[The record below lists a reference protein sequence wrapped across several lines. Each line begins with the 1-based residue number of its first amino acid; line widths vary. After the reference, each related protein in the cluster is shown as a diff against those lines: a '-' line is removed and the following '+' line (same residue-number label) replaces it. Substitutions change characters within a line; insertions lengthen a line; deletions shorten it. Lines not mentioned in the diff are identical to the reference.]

1 MFLIFIYSS
10 FSIESYFV
18 ILYYIYYFLKKM
30 SIYTEMDQV
39 VDSNLLKNVSEKL
52 TIYALL
58 VIPKEDSHYVTQWYS
73 KVDSFKNISSHFDI
87 QKRVFMYDDRNN
99 FLRLYNEYISNL
111 SLNEPDFNTSTFFRM
126 NYYHFFELS
135 PFFNNNYILDT
146 NLLKNN
152 LSIASDFSL
161 FEKFIQNE
169 INKNNI
175 SLATHLLHSILNKN
189 NFSNYQKSILTLHL
203 ARCYQ
208 KSNFDEFSIL
218 DKYYEAYSLCND
230 NLIALYEMIVKYRFS
245 GNFDKILELIKP
257 YFKRFGIPDLLNDSE
272 NIQKYNDFLEN
283 VVKKDIF
290 WNSSLYTYLYFL
302 DFEIL
307 LTYLFIAR
315 NPKYD
320 KKHNY
325 SIAYQLCNRLMLRKM
340 VIADESIKQIN
351 HFKAECIDF
360 IKDDFIFYPEE
371 KIKDLTNASKIP
383 DELKDRNKVI
393 FTVTTCKRF
402 DLFEKTM
409 NSLIN
414 ASTDI
419 DYIQEWLCVDDNSSI
434 EDRELMKTKYPFF
447 TFIFKT
453 PEEKGHAK
461 SMNIIR
467 DYVLQSGYK
476 YTMHMEDDWQSV
488 CVMDTIQK
496 SIQIIEENTD
506 GIRQVVH
513 NRQYVQLI
521 RPRDIDLKGGIQ
533 KYLKNGYRYILHE
546 FYPNGSEAQQEF
558 WKRVGNGFSA
568 CYWPNY
574 SLNPSIMSTDIYKC
588 LGPYNE
594 QMRHFEMD
602 YASRF
607 TNAGFKTA
615 FLDGIYRLHI
625 GKLIG
630 EEGKKN
636 AYELNELV
644 QFAQGS

>member
-1 MFLIFIYSS
+1 
-10 FSIESYFV
+10 
-18 ILYYIYYFLKKM
+18 M
-30 SIYTEMDQV
+30 SIFTEMDQV
-39 VDSNLLKNVSEKL
+39 IESSDKIHTKNI
-52 TIYALL
+52 IYALL
-58 VIPKEDSHYVTQWYS
+58 IIPKEDSSFVTHWYS
-73 KVDSFKNISSHFDI
+73 NIISNENIH
-87 QKRVFMYDDRNN
+87 KRVFMYDDKNN
-99 FLRLYNEYISNL
+99 FLKLYTEYIH
-111 SLNEPDFNTSTFFRM
+111 SLKINEPLFNESTLFKM
-126 NYYHFFELS
+126 NYFE
-135 PFFNNNYILDT
+135 YIHQNT
-146 NLLKNN
+146 
-152 LSIASDFSL
+152 LSILYDFTL

-169 INKNNI
+169 INKNNFSYAI
-175 SLATHLLHSILNKN
+175 HFLKNSLEKN
-189 NFSNYQKSILTLHL
+189 HFSSYQKSILFLHL

-208 KSNFDEFSIL
+208 KSNFDELSIL
-218 DKYYEAYSLCND
+218 ENYQKAFDLCND
-230 NLIALYEMIVKYRFS
+230 NLIALYEMIVKYRFA
-245 GNFDKILELIKP
+245 GDFNTILNISKP
-257 YFKRFGIPDLLNDSE
+257 YFDRFGTPDLLNDSP

-283 VVKKDIF
+283 VVKKNIY

-302 DFEIL
+302 DFELL

-315 NPKYD
+315 ISNND
-320 KKHNY
+320 KKKYY
-325 SIAYQLCNRLMLRKM
+325 SIAYQLCNRIMLRKM
-340 VIADESIKQIN
+340 IIADDSIKQIN
-351 HFKAECIDF
+351 HFKAECIEYV
-360 IKDDFIFYPEE
+360 KDDFIFYPFD
-371 KIKDLTNASKIP
+371 KITELTEYSKIP
-383 DELKDRNKVI
+383 DELKDKNKVI

-419 DYIQEWLCVDDNSSI
+419 DYIQEWLCVDDNSSV
-434 EDRELMKTKYPFF
+434 EDRELMKSKYPFF

-467 DYVLQSGYK
+467 DYVLKSGYK

-496 SIQIIEENTD
+496 SIQIIEENID

-533 KYLKNGYRYILHE
+533 KYLNNGYRYILHE

-558 WKRVGNGFSA
+558 WKRVGNGYSA

-574 SLNPSIMSTDIYKC
+574 SLNPSIMSCDIYKC

-594 QMRHFEMD
+594 HMRHFEMD